1 MPSARSVNLVRRCRP
16 GSESSSGWLAS
27 LRAPRCP
34 GRAVPLVAAL
44 AAVSL
49 VGTAGAQA
57 AGPVYVSVNAGGNS
71 LEIRPSAM
79 HLVSNENLVRV
90 RWSSWGGRYATGR
103 ATDYANGPSPG
114 HSRKNPVRVR
124 LEGRRRCAGTLVY
137 TVVRLRFTRGVP
149 YAGQPRV
156 TRYRYGC
163 PPM

>member
-1 MPSARSVNLVRRCRP
+1 MLSVRSVTLGMRCCR
-16 GSESSSGWLAS
+16 GSQPAAGWLAS
-27 LRAPRCP
+27 LRALRYA
-34 GRAVPLVAAL
+34 GHAVPLVAAL
-44 AAVSL
+44 AAMLL

-57 AGPVYVSVNAGGNS
+57 AGPVYVSVNAGGNI

-79 HLVSNENLVRV
+79 HLVSNENLARV

-163 PPM
+163 PPT

>member
-1 MPSARSVNLVRRCRP
+1 MLSASSVTPGMRRRH
-16 GSESSSGWLAS
+16 SSKSALGWLAS
-27 LRAPRCP
+27 LRALRYA
-34 GRAVPLVAAL
+34 GRGVPLVAAL
-44 AAVSL
+44 AATLL
-49 VGTAGAQA
+49 VATAHAQA
-57 AGPVYVSVNAGGNS
+57 AGPVYVSVNAGGNV
-71 LEIRPSAM
+71 LEVRPSAM
-79 HLVSNENLVRV
+79 HLVSNENLTRV

-163 PPM
+163 PPP